1 VNWREYLR
9 AVRKLSGI
17 SKPFPSSLSESV
29 CKHHFDAQKANLN
42 REERQ
47 DARSLEGFLSDLRV
61 LRGEKTM
68 LTGFSDSLLA
78 KLKPKL
84 IRF

>member
-1 VNWREYLR
+1 
-9 AVRKLSGI
+9 
-17 SKPFPSSLSESV
+17 V

-68 LTGFSDSLLA
+68 LTGFSDSLLG
-78 KLKPKL
+78 KL
-84 IRF
+84 